1 VSDQDTAQQIKDP
14 KFCSEC
20 GAEIS
25 AKAEI
30 CPKCGVRVAP
40 VPGMTASGKRRITAA
55 LLV

>member
-1 VSDQDTAQQIKDP
+1 MSGQDTAQKIMDP